1 MQHQPDDSRIP
12 VSLLTGFLGSG
23 KTTLLRQLLQQQGAD
38 RTLVIIN
45 EFGEIGL
52 DHLLLV
58 ESTEGVT
65 VELNNGCLCCTIR
78 HDLVHTLQ
86 DARWRFARG
95 GQRWFDSV
103 VIETTGIADPAPIV
117 YSLLHE
123 PVLAKHYRLAGIV
136 TTVDLVN
143 AEQTLDQYPEAV
155 KQVALADTL
164 LLTKSDLAK
173 SETAGIVSA
182 RLHSINPEAVQNR
195 VGPGAW
201 TPDSL
206 SIPMPFSNRHYLNAI
221 PQASFAADGHHDPVA
236 THEHQH
242 VELHNSRIDSFC
254 LSLDIAFDREQLRDW
269 LGLLASLCGERLLR
283 MKGIVAIRGEATPAA
298 IHIVQHSVHPVV
310 LLPAWPDA
318 DRQSRFVFIT
328 SGLDRQVIEGTLPN
342 PVCTTHRT
350 VGLGVSP

>member
-1 MQHQPDDSRIP
+1 MQHWPDDSRIP
-12 VSLLTGFLGSG
+12 VTLLTGFLGSG
-23 KTTLLRQLLQQQGAD
+23 KTTLLQQLLRQKGAD

-65 VELNNGCLCCTIR
+65 VELNNCCLCCTIR
-78 HDLVHTLQ
+78 HDLVHTLR

-95 GQRWFDSV
+95 GQRWFDRV

-143 AEQTLDQYPEAV
+143 AQQTLDHYPEAV

-173 SETAGIVSA
+173 STTASAVSA
-182 RLHSINPEAVQNR
+182 RLHSINPDAVQHR
-195 VGPGAW
+195 FSPGELA
-201 TPDSL
+201 PDIL
-206 SIPMPFSNRHYLNAI
+206 SIPMPFSNRQYSNTI
-221 PQASFAADGHHDPVA
+221 QQASLAAEGQHDLVA
-236 THEHQH
+236 THEHH
-242 VELHNSRIDSFC
+242 HIELHNSRINSFC

-269 LGLLASLCGERLLR
+269 LGLLANLCGERLLR
-283 MKGIVAIRGEATPAA
+283 LKGIVAIRGEATPAV

-318 DRQSRFVFIT
+318 GRQSRFVFIT
-328 SGLDRQVIEGTLPN
+328 SGLDRQVIEGTLPV

-350 VGLGVSP
+350 VGLGASP